1 MNSMANDAAGP
12 PEQVAAR
19 GALPRRYAG
28 FWQRLAAC
36 LLDFVVVFGVFI
48 AVTSAIFFFLGFF
61 VLTGLF
67 PNEETFS
74 EDTLFA
80 IVPVLGALAAFFY
93 IPLGNSYGGTLGK
106 RMLGLQVVS
115 ASGGSNI
122 GPLRGLARYLVY
134 VIGAIPLYFGWLW
147 SIWDSQKQT
156 WHDKAAGSIV
166 VRKA

>member
-1 MNSMANDAAGP
+1 MKSMANDAAGP
-12 PEQVAAR
+12 PMQMAAR
-19 GALPRRYAG
+19 RALPRRYAG
-28 FWQRLAAC
+28 FWQRLAAW
-36 LLDFVVVFGVFI
+36 LLDFVVVFGVYV
-48 AVTSAIFFFLGFF
+48 AVTFAIYIFLGFF

-67 PNEETFS
+67 LDEETFS
-74 EDTLFA
+74 LDTLVA
-80 IVPVLGALAAFFY
+80 IVSVLGALTAFFY

-115 ASGGSNI
+115 ASDGSNI

-134 VIGAIPLYFGWLW
+134 VIGAIPLCFGWLW